1 MKMLMNVRIPHEPF
15 NTLVREGT
23 VGEIIRRILDDLK
36 PESIYFTEQG
46 GTRGAVAIIN
56 VDDPSQNDFCK
67 EGGKLHDGVK
77 NEIERQGTISNAV
90 KLVEG
95 ARKKGAV
102 VIHSPFVFNEEYF
115 KEHEMKGIVKAVAD
129 GDAFREDTWGAE
141 IIDELKPKEGDE
153 VVDGKC
159 TLCGFNNTNLEELLK
174 GANVKNVVVGGFLTN
189 FCVESTA
196 RTAYDKGYGV
206 TVIKDATAANSME
219 DQKYVEEK
227 IFPLLGQTLSVDRF
241 LDQLEP

>member
-1 MKMLMNVRIPHEPF
+1 MKAKE
-15 NTLVREGT
+15 T
-23 VGEIIRRILDDLK
+23 
-36 PESIYFTEQG
+36 
-46 GTRGAVAIIN
+46 AVVLIEF
-56 VDDPSQNDFCK
+56 QNDFCK

-77 NEIERQGTISNAV
+77 SEIDRQGTISNAV
-90 KLVEG
+90 KLSEE
-95 ARKKGAV
+95 ARKKGAM

-129 GDAFREDTWGAE
+129 GNAFRKDTWGAE
-141 IIDELKPKEGDE
+141 IIDELKPKEGDK
-153 VVDGKC
+153 VIGGKC

-174 GANVKNVVVGGFLTN
+174 GANVKNVVIGGFLTN

-206 TVIKDATAANSME
+206 TVITDATAANSTE

-227 IFPLLGQTLSVDRF
+227 IFPLLGQTLSVDQF